1 MGFCYTSGMSTLIVD
16 VQLIRTAQ
24 QYGMSDALTYAVS
37 DPHQPPARGQIVYVP
52 LGKQIVVGVVL
63 SAPRSTPMTTFKP
76 ITAWASIAL
85 TNLQVDLGLWMARHY
100 ATPVGVM
107 LPLFI
112 RADAIGKPTKMWHIT
127 PQGATVAL
135 HDLPSDERGALYLLR
150 QQSTLSEASIH
161 AQLHGTP
168 QRIRTILTWLGARG
182 YISTSYTIATA
193 SIQRATIAVAHL
205 VQPPTPTELQSLA
218 RAPKQRAL
226 LEQLRAASEGMLPLA
241 QFATPAQLAPLI
253 ARGWVRVQH
262 VVAPPQPPPPLPL
275 ATRLTA
281 RQQAAVDTVLPAI
294 SAPRHQ
300 TFLLDGVTGSGKT
313 EVYFALIR
321 HAITQGQQTLVL
333 IPEIALTTQLGQR
346 FMTQFPG
353 RVAIIHGQ
361 LTPKQRLER
370 WHEIQS
376 HHVDI
381 IIGPRSA
388 LFTPVGKLGLIIV
401 DEEHDSS
408 YKNEFSPY
416 YHARDCAVMYAKLA
430 NIPIVLGS
438 ATPSIEL
445 LYAANQHR
453 ITTIIL
459 PERIDTSRDIVAL
472 PPIRIVDMRT
482 EKSIDR
488 YGLIGA
494 TLAQHITS
502 YTQQQHQVLLLLNRR
517 GTSGSRLCRNCGQVA
532 QCTRCSAPLV
542 VHLRAGQTIG
552 ICHTCGL
559 QRYMDAN
566 CHHCFH
572 TDFLDIGSGTQRV
585 CDVIAAHWPTI
596 PIIQWDRDTADS
608 ARDHAQL
615 LSQVNALGAAI
626 IVGTQMIAKGLDLAK
641 VRMVGVVNTDT
652 ALQLPDMRAAER
664 TYQLLTQVAGRA
676 GRRSGN
682 AEVIFQSYQ
691 PEHYAIQAAARYE
704 RQLFYDNEISF
715 RQRLGYPP
723 FARMIKLV
731 WQHQNPTICQQNAQQ
746 EAIHVTEALADLAPD
761 TRIIGPAPCFFARVR
776 DRYRWQLFIVTNQ
789 PREAIQRIRDYQHAM
804 IDVDPLSML

>member
-1 MGFCYTSGMSTLIVD
+1 MNTLIVD
-16 VQLIRTAQ
+16 VQLIRNAQ
-24 QYGMSDALTYAVS
+24 QYGIADALTYAVA
-37 DPHQPPARGQIVYVP
+37 DPHQPPARGQVVYVP
-52 LGKQIVVGVVL
+52 LGKQIVVGVVI
-63 SAPRSTPMTTFKP
+63 SDTRITSTSTFKS
-76 ITAWASIAL
+76 ITSWAEIAL
-85 TNLQVDLGLWMARHY
+85 TQHQIDLAQWMARHY
-100 ATPVGVM
+100 ATPIATI

-112 RADAIGKPTKMWHIT
+112 PSGAIGKPTKMWNIT
-127 PQGATVAL
+127 DQGNSVAL
-135 HDLPSDERGALYLLR
+135 HDVPADERGLLYLLR
-150 QQSTLSEASIH
+150 QRATLSDEAIQSQLNGT
-161 AQLHGTP
+161 AQRTAKTLSWLH
-168 QRIRTILTWLGARG
+168 ARG
-182 YISTSYTIATA
+182 YVSTTYTVAAATT
-193 SIQRATIAVAHL
+193 QRNTIAVAQL
-205 VQPPTPTELQSLA
+205 IQRPTTEVLQSLT

-226 LEQLRAASEGMLPLA
+226 INQLLDADEGQIPLA
-241 QFATPAQLAPLI
+241 QFATHAQLAPLI
-253 ARGWVRVQH
+253 ARGWVKVHYIFAPSLPPPSLPVATSLTATQQA
-262 VVAPPQPPPPLPL
+262 VVA
-275 ATRLTA
+275 
-281 RQQAAVDTVLPAI
+281 TVLPAI
-294 SAPRHQ
+294 TAPHHH
-300 TFLLDGVTGSGKT
+300 TYLLDGVTGSGKT

-321 HAITQGQQTLVL
+321 HAIAQGKQSIVL

-370 WHEIQS
+370 WHAIQS

-388 LFTPVGKLGLIIV
+388 LFAPASNLGLILV
-401 DEEHDSS
+401 DEEHDGS

-416 YHARDCAVMYAKLA
+416 YHARDCAIMYAKLT

-445 LYAANQHR
+445 LYAANQQR
-453 ITTIIL
+453 ITKLVL
-459 PERIDTSRDIVAL
+459 PERIDTSRDIIAL
-472 PPIRIVDMRT
+472 PPIRIVDMRV

-488 YGLIGA
+488 YGLIGT
-494 TLAQHITS
+494 TLAQHITN

-532 QCTRCSAPLV
+532 QCARCSAPLV
-542 VHLRAGQTIG
+542 VHLRSGQVIG
-552 ICHTCGL
+552 VCHTCGS

-585 CDVIAAHWPTI
+585 CEVIAAHWPTL

-641 VRMVGVVNTDT
+641 VRVVGVVNTDT

-676 GRRSGN
+676 GRRSGS
-682 AEVIFQSYQ
+682 AEVIFQSYL
-691 PEHYAIQAAARYE
+691 PEHYAIQAAARYD
-704 RQLFYDNEISF
+704 RQFFYDNEITF

-731 WQHQNPTICQQNAQQ
+731 WQHQNPTICQRNAQQ
-746 EAIHVTEALADLAPD
+746 EAIQITAALAELAPD

-789 PREAIQRIRDYQHAM
+789 PRDVIQRIRDCQRAM